1 MDPKIIVRTVAVL
14 LLAGSVL
21 ACAVDLARRD
31 HESEPP
37 PPAAGDAIDP
47 LAAEF
52 ARCKAL
58 GAEAVNDSACKTA
71 WAKTRDRSFGPGEG
85 QSGHR
90 IDPFPATP
98 NASAPKATPK
108 IFLDR
113 APATSRPNTESPPGM
128 GSEGR

>member
-1 MDPKIIVRTVAVL
+1 MDPKIIVRTIAVL

-21 ACAVDLARRD
+21 ACAVELGRLGPAP
-31 HESEPP
+31 E
-37 PPAAGDAIDP
+37 PPAASSEQNADP
-47 LAAEF
+47 LSAEL

-58 GAEAVNDSACKTA
+58 GDAAVDDAACKEA
-71 WAKTRDRSFGPGEG
+71 WAKSRDRFFGNQTPG
-85 QSGHR
+85 QDRR

-98 NASAPKATPK
+98 NASASKATPK

-113 APATSRPNTESPPGM
+113 APSTSRPDSATSPGL